1 MQKGEKIYAMFQ
13 IRNWSFKL
21 KVDSQIC
28 FRIPVLTSSAHNY
41 NFLIIISSG
50 IIMFYSFTFSYK
62 KGLQYLQCYCF
73 FLSQDS
79 EDKDIFHIILCYM
92 LSVQAATVMLSFV
105 FNDFLFLL
113 IFFFANYYS
122 FSTHF
127 IF

>member
-1 MQKGEKIYAMFQ
+1 
-13 IRNWSFKL
+13 
-21 KVDSQIC
+21 
-28 FRIPVLTSSAHNY
+28 
-41 NFLIIISSG
+41 
-50 IIMFYSFTFSYK
+50 MFYSFTFSYK